1 MLFLIKKEMTI
12 IIIIII
18 IIPVCKITNQRNKD
32 PVTDSL
38 MHVVSI
44 PDRGKYFS
52 VFQ

>member
-1 MLFLIKKEMTI
+1 MKKEII

-18 IIPVCKITNQRNKD
+18 IIPVCKITYQSNKD

-44 PDRGKYFS
+44 PDRAKYFS
-52 VFQ
+52 VLH